1 MKRKKLNVF
10 SLSFID
16 CICCGLGAIILLF
29 VVVNAKSAH
38 RRDAVTSDLRA
49 EVNKLEQQVLDERKK
64 WVESRNIL
72 SEIDED
78 LATVQGR
85 SREIKEIL
93 NEKKIELADR
103 DKNTLAS
110 KTHINKLK
118 TDLKS
123 LEEELR
129 RLKAG
134 AKTQDDMGSRL
145 RPFPG
150 QGDRQYLTDL
160 KMGGKRIFILL
171 DTSASMLDETLVG
184 IIRRR
189 NLNYVQKTSAPKWQ
203 QVVKTMN
210 WLITQLPQT
219 SQFQIYIFNET
230 ARPLLENTKGTWL
243 DAGTLDP
250 LNLSAESL
258 HRLVPEKGTSLL
270 NAIHSIREMKPTPDN
285 IFLLTDGLPTMG
297 KSKPWRTR
305 VSSKKRVSLF
315 NEAIS
320 QLPKNVPVNIILYP
334 LEGDP
339 IAADAYWRLAKKTK
353 GSFFC
358 PSKNWP

>member
-1 MKRKKLNVF
+1 MKRRKLNVF

-49 EVNKLEQQVLDERKK
+49 QVNRIEQQVLDDKK
-64 WVESRNIL
+64 NLIESRNIL
-72 SEIDED
+72 SEIDAD
-78 LATVQGR
+78 LVTTQGR
-85 SREIKEIL
+85 SREIIKIL
-93 NEKKIELADR
+93 NEKKVEVADR
-103 DKNTLAS
+103 DKDTLAS

-118 TDLKS
+118 ADLKS

-134 AKTQDDMGSRL
+134 AKTQDDLGSSL

-171 DTSASMLDETLVG
+171 DASASMLDETVVG

-189 NLNYVQKTSAPKWQ
+189 NLKNVQKKSAPKWQ
-203 QVVKTMN
+203 QAVKTMN
-210 WLITQLPQT
+210 WLITQLPST

-230 ARPLLENTKGTWL
+230 ARPLLEHSKGTWL
-243 DAGTLDP
+243 DTGAMDP
-250 LNLSAESL
+250 LNLSTESL
-258 HRLVPEKGTSLL
+258 YRLVPEKGTSLL
-270 NAIHSIREMKPTPDN
+270 NAIKSINEMKPTPDN

-297 KSKPWRTR
+297 SSKPWRTR
-305 VSSKKRVSLF
+305 VSSKKRASLF

-320 QLPKNVPVNIILYP
+320 QLPKRVPVNIILYP
-334 LEGDP
+334 MEGDP
-339 IAADAYWRLAKKTK
+339 MAADAYWRLAKKTK

>member
-1 MKRKKLNVF
+1 MKRRKLNVF

-49 EVNKLEQQVLDERKK
+49 QVNKLKQQVLDDKK
-64 WVESRNIL
+64 ELVESRNIL
-72 SEIDED
+72 SEIDTERV
-78 LATVQGR
+78 TTQGR
-85 SREIKEIL
+85 SREIIKIL
-93 NEKKIELADR
+93 NEKKVELADK
-103 DKNTLAS
+103 DENTLAS

-123 LEEELR
+123 LEEELK

-134 AKTQDDMGSRL
+134 AKTQDELGTRL

-150 QGDRQYLTDL
+150 RGDRQYLTDL
-160 KMGGKRIFILL
+160 KMGGKRIFILV
-171 DTSASMLDETLVG
+171 DVSASMLDETIVG

-189 NLNYVQKTSAPKWQ
+189 NLKNIQKTSAPKWQ

-210 WLITQLPQT
+210 WLITQLPPT

-230 ARPLLENTKGTWL
+230 ARPLLEHSKGTWL
-243 DAGTLDP
+243 DAGAIDP
-250 LNLSAESL
+250 LNLSTESL
-258 HRLVPEKGTSLL
+258 NRLVPEKGTSLL
-270 NAIHSIREMKPTPDN
+270 NAIKSIKGMKPTPDN

-297 KSKPWRTR
+297 SSKPWRTR
-305 VSSKKRVSLF
+305 VPSKKRVSLF

-320 QLPKNVPVNIILYP
+320 QLPKRVPVNIILYP
-334 LEGDP
+334 MEGDP
-339 IAADAYWRLAKKTK
+339 MAADAYWRLAKKTK

>member
-1 MKRKKLNVF
+1 MKRRKLNVF

-49 EVNKLEQQVLDERKK
+49 QVNKLELQVLDDKK
-64 WVESRNIL
+64 NLVESRNIL
-72 SEIDED
+72 SEIEDD
-78 LATVQGR
+78 LATTQGL
-85 SREIKEIL
+85 SREIINIL
-93 NEKKIELADR
+93 NEKKVELADR
-103 DKNTLAS
+103 DKDTLVS
-110 KTHINKLK
+110 KKHINKLK
-118 TDLKS
+118 ADLKS

-129 RLKAG
+129 RFKAG
-134 AKTQDDMGSRL
+134 AKTQDVQGAGL

-160 KMGGKRIFILL
+160 KMGGKRIFILM
-171 DTSASMLDETLVG
+171 DASASMLDETVVG

-189 NLNYVQKTSAPKWQ
+189 NLNNDRKKSAPKWQ
-203 QVVKTMN
+203 QAVKTMN
-210 WLITQLPQT
+210 WLLSQLPPT

-230 ARPLLENTKGTWL
+230 ASPLLEHSKGTWL
-243 DAGTLDP
+243 DAGAIDP
-250 LNLSAESL
+250 LNLSTESL
-258 HRLVPEKGTSLL
+258 DRLVPEKGTSLL
-270 NAIHSIREMKPTPDN
+270 NAIKSINEMKPTPDN

-297 KSKPWRTR
+297 SSKPWRTR
-305 VSSKKRVSLF
+305 VSSKKRANLF

-320 QLPKNVPVNIILYP
+320 QLPKRVPVNIILYP
-334 LEGDP
+334 MEGDP
-339 IAADAYWRLAKKTK
+339 MAADAYWRLAKKTR

>member
-1 MKRKKLNVF
+1 MKRRKLNVF

-38 RRDAVTSDLRA
+38 RRDVVTSDLSA
-49 EVNKLEQQVLDERKK
+49 EVNKLEQQVLDGKK
-64 WVESRNIL
+64 NLVESRNIL
-72 SEIDED
+72 SEIDAERV
-78 LATVQGR
+78 TTQGR
-85 SREIKEIL
+85 SREIITIL
-93 NEKKIELADR
+93 NEKKVELADR
-103 DKNTLAS
+103 DKDTLATR
-110 KTHINKLK
+110 THVNKLK

-134 AKTQDDMGSRL
+134 AKTRDDMGSRL
-145 RPFPG
+145 RSFKG
-150 QGDRQYLTDL
+150 HGDRQYLTDL
-160 KMGGKRIFILL
+160 KMGGKRILILV
-171 DTSASMLDETLVG
+171 DASASMLDETVVG

-189 NLNYVQKTSAPKWQ
+189 NLKNVQKISAPKWQ
-203 QVVKTMN
+203 QVVKTMR
-210 WLITQLPQT
+210 WLITQLPST

-230 ARPLLENTKGTWL
+230 ARPLLEDSKGTWL
-243 DAGTLDP
+243 DAGAIDP
-250 LNLSAESL
+250 LNLSIESL
-258 HRLVPEKGTSLL
+258 SRLVPEKGTSLI
-270 NAIHSIREMKPTPDN
+270 NAVKSINDMKPTADN

-297 KSKPWRTR
+297 SSKPWRTR
-305 VSSKKRVSLF
+305 VSSNKRVSLF

-320 QLPKNVPVNIILYP
+320 QLPKRVPVNIILYP
-334 LEGDP
+334 MEGDP
-339 IAADAYWRLAKKTK
+339 MAADAYWRLAKKTK

>member
-38 RRDAVTSDLRA
+38 QRDAVTSDLRA

-64 WVESRNIL
+64 WVESRNII
-72 SEIDED
+72 SEIDEE

-93 NEKKIELADR
+93 NEKRIELADR

-110 KTHINKLK
+110 KTHINQLK

-171 DTSASMLDETLVG
+171 DASASMLDETLVG

-189 NLNYVQKTSAPKWQ
+189 NLTHAQKISAPKWQ

-210 WLITQLPQT
+210 WLISQLPQT

-243 DAGTLDP
+243 DAGTIDP
-250 LNLSAESL
+250 LNLSTESL

-270 NAIHSIREMKPTPDN
+270 NAIHSISEMKPTPDN

-305 VSSKKRVSLF
+305 VSSKKRGSLF
-315 NEAIS
+315 KEAIS
-320 QLPKNVPVNIILYP
+320 KLPKGVPVNIILYP